1 MAANEW
7 SHDASIARLTT
18 VAEEYNFFQAARL
31 LDGAL
36 AARAYVDGLDKIRL
50 ERLRVIAPK
59 LNR

>member
-31 LDGAL
+31 LDIVAL
-36 AARAYVDGLDKIRL
+36 GIFSQVACSFAYAT
-50 ERLRVIAPK
+50 LRPIFVFFSV
-59 LNR
+59 